1 MVELSDIVVAI
12 LPIYPVGTV
21 HSQAKTVPEHAIQM
35 IELYCHLGLCLK
47 LIADRF
53 K

>member
-12 LPIYPVGTV
+12 LPIYLIKTV
-21 HSQAKTVPEHAIQM
+21 LSQAKTVPEHATQM
-35 IELYCHLGLCLK
+35 IELYCHLGLCFNVLT
-47 LIADRF
+47 DRF